1 MDTNQSLYDSY
12 APSFSPAAT
21 NLSSQVPEL
30 TRVFNRI
37 QNNLSLGST
46 PLISR
51 NLTVE
56 NNIDARWASPD
67 GDNSEPRIITEPLRS
82 FTHQIGGQNAMQRT
96 DIRNGMVMTG
106 LPMEQ
111 LTLECDPHAWDLQP
125 DELDYQRLIG
135 NICKY
140 LPHLFLKPGD
150 VFSSSLTL
158 LHSNTNCFGH
168 KFAFNNVLREQIS
181 PTHSSKHVRQ
191 Q

>member
-30 TRVFNRI
+30 NRVFNRI
-37 QNNLSLGST
+37 QNSSSLGST

-67 GDNSEPRIITEPLRS
+67 GENSEPRIITEPLRS
-82 FTHQIGGQNAMQRT
+82 FTQQIGEQNAMPRT
-96 DIRNGMVMTG
+96 NIRNGMVMTG
-106 LPMEQ
+106 RLPMEQ

-140 LPHLFLKPGD
+140 LPRSFLRSGD
-150 VFSSSLTL
+150 VFSSSPP
-158 LHSNTNCFGH
+158 F
-168 KFAFNNVLREQIS
+168 
-181 PTHSSKHVRQ
+181 PHSSLEHKLIRIK
-191 Q
+191 